1 MNKMNKLIAIATVS
15 LATITACVPARK
27 FEDLEKK
34 EAACADELKT
44 VKAQNLGYETENAEL
59 KSKIDVLDKSVG
71 RLKSDTALLGKSLRM
86 KERQYDKIDALNV
99 RIQKQLEDL
108 QRGSTIENQRLMND
122 LNATRLELQRK
133 EDELNRLE
141 KELKL
146 LEAQLNKKE
155 ATLNQLSADLKSR
168 EQRVKE
174 LEDLIASKD
183 AAVNA
188 LKDKVA
194 AALLGFKDKGLT
206 VEQKNGRVYVSMEAK
221 LLFPSGSTKI
231 NTEGKSALISLAKV
245 LQDQQ
250 DLEVLV
256 EGHTDTD
263 KMSSSTHPKN
273 NWELSVLRA
282 TSVVEIMLGNSTINP
297 ATISAAGRSEY
308 LPVDPSD
315 KAKNRRI
322 EVILI
327 PNLDELFEIIS
338 K

>member
-1 MNKMNKLIAIATVS
+1 MNKLTLLVS
-15 LATITACVPARK
+15 TSLLAMVACVPARK

-34 EAACADELKT
+34 EAVCSEELKS
-44 VKAQNLGYETENAEL
+44 VKAQNLGYETENSEL
-59 KSKIDVLDKSVG
+59 KSNIDVLNKSVG

-86 KERQYDKIDALNV
+86 KERQYDKIDALNI

-122 LNATRLELQRK
+122 LNATRIELQRK

-146 LEAQLNKKE
+146 LETKLNKKE
-155 ATLNQLSADLKSR
+155 ATLNQMSLDLASR

-183 AAVNA
+183 SAVNS
-188 LKDKVA
+188 LKDKVS
-194 AALLGFKDKGLT
+194 AALLGFRDKGLT

-231 NTEGKSALISLAKV
+231 NTDGKSALISLAKV
-245 LQDQQ
+245 LQDQE

-263 KMSSSTHPKN
+263 KMSSSSHPRN

-282 TSVVEIMLGNSTINP
+282 TSVVDIMLNNSTIKP
-297 ATISAAGRSEY
+297 TTITAAGRGEY
-308 LPVDPSD
+308 LPVDESD
-315 KAKNRRI
+315 KSKNRRI

-327 PNLDELFEIIS
+327 PNLDELFKIIN

>member
-1 MNKMNKLIAIATVS
+1 MNKLTVLVAVS

-27 FEDLEKK
+27 FEELEKK
-34 EAACADELKT
+34 EAACSDELKS

-71 RLKSDTALLGKSLRM
+71 RLKSDTTLLGKSLRM
-86 KERQYDKIDALNV
+86 KERQYDKIDALNM

-263 KMSSSTHPKN
+263 KMNASTHPKN

-282 TSVVEIMLGNSTINP
+282 TSVVEIMLGNSSINP
-297 ATISAAGRSEY
+297 ATISAAGRSQY
-308 LPVDPSD
+308 LPVDPND

>member
-1 MNKMNKLIAIATVS
+1 MNKFIAIAAVS

-27 FEDLEKK
+27 FEDLQKK
-34 EAACADELKT
+34 ETACADELKS

-71 RLKSDTALLGKSLRM
+71 RLKSDTSLLGKSLRM

-183 AAVNA
+183 AAVKA

-231 NTEGKSALISLAKV
+231 DTEGKSALISLAKV
-245 LQDQQ
+245 LQDQK
-250 DLEVLV
+250 DLDVLV

-263 KMSSSTHPKN
+263 KMSSSSHPKN

-282 TSVVEIMLGNSTINP
+282 TSVVGIMLDNSNINP

-308 LPVDPSD
+308 LPVDPND
-315 KAKNRRI
+315 KSKNRRI

>member
-1 MNKMNKLIAIATVS
+1 MNRLIAIATVF

-34 EAACADELKT
+34 EVACSDELKT

-59 KSKIDVLDKSVG
+59 NSKIGVLDKSIG

-86 KERQYDKIDALNV
+86 KERQYDKIDALNI

-122 LNATRLELQRK
+122 LNATRIELQRK
-133 EDELNRLE
+133 EDELNRLD

-146 LEAQLNKKE
+146 LEAKLNKKE
-155 ATLNQLSADLKSR
+155 ATLNKLSADLESR

-183 AAVNA
+183 AAVKA

-194 AALLGFKDKGLT
+194 DALLGFKDKGLT

-263 KMSSSTHPKN
+263 KLRSSTHPKD

-308 LPVDPSD
+308 LPVDPND

-327 PNLDELFEIIS
+327 PNLDELFDIIS

>member
-1 MNKMNKLIAIATVS
+1 
-15 LATITACVPARK
+15 
-27 FEDLEKK
+27 
-34 EAACADELKT
+34 
-44 VKAQNLGYETENAEL
+44 
-59 KSKIDVLDKSVG
+59 
-71 RLKSDTALLGKSLRM
+71 LLGKSLRM

-99 RIQKQLEDL
+99 RIQDQLEDL
-108 QRGSTIENQRLMND
+108 QKGSTIENQRLMND

-133 EDELNRLE
+133 EDEL
-141 KELKL
+141 KQ
-146 LEAQLNKKE
+146 LEATLNKKE
-155 ATLNQLSADLKSR
+155 ATLNQLSADLASR

-174 LEDLIASKD
+174 LEDIIASKD
-183 AAVNA
+183 AAVNE
-188 LKDKVA
+188 LKNKVS

-206 VEQKNGRVYVSMEAK
+206 VEEKNGRVYVSMEAK

-245 LQDQQ
+245 LQDQK
-250 DLEVLV
+250 DIEVLV

-263 KMSSSTHPKN
+263 KLSSSSHPKD

-282 TSVVEIMLGNSTINP
+282 TSVVDIMLVNSSINP
-297 ATISAAGRSEY
+297 AKITAAGRGEF
-308 LPVDPSD
+308 LPLDASD

-327 PNLDELFEIIS
+327 PNLDELFKMIS

>member
-1 MNKMNKLIAIATVS
+1 MNKIYLSIVVFVAAVTS
-15 LATITACVPARK
+15 CVPARK
-27 FEDLEKK
+27 FEEIQKK
-34 EAACADELKT
+34 EAACADELKS
-44 VKAQNLGYETENAEL
+44 VKAQNLGYETKNAEL
-59 KSKIDVLDKSVG
+59 TSKMDVLDKSIG

-86 KERQYDKIDALNV
+86 KEKQYDKIDGLNV

-108 QRGSTIENQRLMND
+108 QRGSSIENQRLVND
-122 LNATRLELQRK
+122 LTSTRLELQRK

-141 KELKL
+141 DELSL
-146 LEAQLNKKE
+146 LEAKLNKKE
-155 ATLNQLSADLKSR
+155 ATLNQLSVDLASR

-174 LEDLIASKD
+174 LEELIASKD
-183 AAVNA
+183 AAVNE
-188 LKDKVA
+188 LKNKVS

-231 NTEGKSALISLAKV
+231 DTEGKSALISLAKV
-245 LQDQQ
+245 LQDQN

-263 KMSSSTHPKN
+263 KLSSSSHPKN

-282 TSVVEIMLGNSTINP
+282 TSVVDIMLGNSTIDP
-297 ATISAAGRSEY
+297 KTITAAGRGEF
-308 LPVDPSD
+308 LPLDPAD

-327 PNLDELFEIIS
+327 PNLDELFKIIS